1 MKFLLL
7 PIIVSLIVQAVK
19 VILDLIKKRFSWHR
33 TLGYGGM
40 PSSHSALVC
49 SLAAMVYLLDGLNV
63 AFFISAVLAIV
74 VMRDAIGL
82 RGYLTMHGKVLNRLI
97 KDLPDEKEYKYPVLE
112 ETIAHSFLQILIGGI
127 LGVVLTL
134 LFF

>member
-1 MKFLLL
+1 MKYLLL
-7 PIIVSLIVQAVK
+7 PIVISLIVQAVK
-19 VILDLIKKRFSWHR
+19 IILDLIKKRFSWHR

-49 SLAAMVYLLDGLNV
+49 SLATMIYLLDGLNV

-112 ETIAHSFLQILIGGI
+112 ETIAHSFLQVLIGGI

>member
-1 MKFLLL
+1 MKYLLL

>member
-1 MKFLLL
+1 MKYLLL

-49 SLAAMVYLLDGLNV
+49 SLAAMVYLH
-63 AFFISAVLAIV
+63 
-74 VMRDAIGL
+74 
-82 RGYLTMHGKVLNRLI
+82 RGHARRHRT
-97 KDLPDEKEYKYPVLE
+97 
-112 ETIAHSFLQILIGGI
+112 
-127 LGVVLTL
+127 
-134 LFF
+134 

>member
-1 MKFLLL
+1 
-7 PIIVSLIVQAVK
+7 
-19 VILDLIKKRFSWHR
+19 
-33 TLGYGGM
+33 
-40 PSSHSALVC
+40 
-49 SLAAMVYLLDGLNV
+49 
-63 AFFISAVLAIV
+63 
-74 VMRDAIGL
+74 MRDAIGL

>member
-1 MKFLLL
+1 MKYLLL

-49 SLAAMVYLLDGLNV
+49 SLATMVYLLDGLNV